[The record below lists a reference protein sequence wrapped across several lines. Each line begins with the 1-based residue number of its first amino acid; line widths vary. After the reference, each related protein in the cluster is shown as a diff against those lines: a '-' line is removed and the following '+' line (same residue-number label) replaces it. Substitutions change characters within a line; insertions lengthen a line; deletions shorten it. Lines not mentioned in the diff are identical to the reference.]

1 MNGVEGGARDSA
13 DLAAG
18 FARLEG
24 YLMANAHVLA
34 ARTAAEGLADRMPWL
49 TAGERTELV
58 RLSTADRIQA
68 SREHFEAVA
77 VRARELEEQYGA
89 RYRELSAPRPDPGRR
104 LPRGLPR
111 PLHDHLR
118 PRRPAVTEA
127 RHDRPCRDGDRTPS
141 AGPADPG

>member
-49 TAGERTELV
+49 TTAERTELV

-89 RYRELSAPRPDPGRR
+89 RYRELRR
-104 LPRGLPR
+104 RVLTRGVACL
-111 PLHDHLR
+111 
-118 PRRPAVTEA
+118 
-127 RHDRPCRDGDRTPS
+127 
-141 AGPADPG
+141 AGCLALCTTTFVLAAQR